1 MKVRIL
7 GCGNSSG
14 VPSIHRGW
22 GSCNPSNP
30 KNRRTRSSILLQ
42 ENGFN
47 LLVDTP
53 PESREQL
60 VAAGIPMIQNVL
72 FTHAH
77 ADHIMGADDLR
88 GYSLLTQ
95 KSINIYLSER
105 TLNAFKEVY
114 GYGFLPYSEENK
126 WLLHLAP
133 HIVEPGKEF
142 HVGPFNIMPVEQ
154 IHGKG
159 KSLGFRF
166 GDFSYNTDI
175 SRITEEVAQ
184 SLSGVKVWVVE
195 CTTLKKDGEKSP
207 HLDLDDIVFWTEKL
221 GIERVFLTH
230 MGVSLDYDSLC
241 TALPSHIRPSFDGLE
256 FEF

>member
-88 GYSLLTQ
+88 GYSLLTF
-95 KSINIYLSER
+95 SASYPFSMRISFNLSQ
-105 TLNAFKEVY
+105 A
-114 GYGFLPYSEENK
+114 S
-126 WLLHLAP
+126 
-133 HIVEPGKEF
+133 
-142 HVGPFNIMPVEQ
+142 MPAA
-154 IHGKG
+154 
-159 KSLGFRF
+159 S
-166 GDFSYNTDI
+166 
-175 SRITEEVAQ
+175 
-184 SLSGVKVWVVE
+184 
-195 CTTLKKDGEKSP
+195 
-207 HLDLDDIVFWTEKL
+207 
-221 GIERVFLTH
+221 
-230 MGVSLDYDSLC
+230 
-241 TALPSHIRPSFDGLE
+241 
-256 FEF
+256 